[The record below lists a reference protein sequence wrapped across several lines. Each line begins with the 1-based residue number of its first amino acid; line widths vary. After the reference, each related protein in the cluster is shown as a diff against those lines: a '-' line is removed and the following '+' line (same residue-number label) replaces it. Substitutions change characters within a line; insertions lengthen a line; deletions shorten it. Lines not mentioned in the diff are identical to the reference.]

1 MYYSLIGLLALLIL
15 VITNYDVLFVRKNAC
30 ITRVQKSYRLF
41 LISVIFYYVTDILWG
56 AFDALSMIDFLYADT
71 EIYFLAMSLG
81 ILFWTKYVTAYLQN
95 NNGFRRFLRYSGN
108 VFFAGV
114 TITVFINLV
123 SPVMFHFDYNGIY
136 HAGPARYVI
145 LIVQIIL
152 LFLTSVYAL
161 YVHSKSEDL
170 VKCRYLVVGLSGLIM
185 LLFIFIQIFYPY
197 LPLYAIGYMLSCC
210 LLRTMVVENERDEYR
225 RVLEVALHRE
235 RLHIKELDI
244 AWRLAYT
251 DSLTGAKSPLAFSEM
266 VARYDEAISRGNSG
280 NFAVLVFD
288 VNGLK
293 RVNDT
298 LGHATGDEYIV
309 SAFRIISNVFVHSPV
324 YRIGGDEFVS
334 ILENEDFS
342 KKSELLDMFNYQIEK
357 NIENGSVVIAA
368 GLADYVQGTDNSF
381 KRVFQRADRMMY
393 ERKKELKMSD
403 FI

>member
-1 MYYSLIGLLALLIL
+1 MYYSLIGLLALLTL
-15 VITNYDVLFVRKNAC
+15 VITNYDVLFIRRNAG
-30 ITRVQKSYRLF
+30 ITRVHKIYRLF
-41 LISVIFYYVTDILWG
+41 LISVILYYVSDILWG
-56 AFDALSMIDFLYADT
+56 AFEALSMIEFLYADT
-71 EIYFLAMSLG
+71 EIYFLAMALG

-114 TITVFINLV
+114 TTATFINLV
-123 SPVMFHFDYNGIY
+123 SPVMFYFDHDGVY
-136 HAGPARYVI
+136 HPGPARYVT
-145 LIVQIIL
+145 LIVQITL
-152 LFLTSVYAL
+152 LFLTSVYVL
-161 YVHSKSEDL
+161 FVYSKSGNQ
-170 VKCRYLVVGLSGLIM
+170 VKCRYLIVGLSGLIM

-210 LLRTMVVENERDEYR
+210 LLRTMVVENEREEYR
-225 RVLEVALHRE
+225 MELEVALHRE
-235 RLHIKELDI
+235 RQHIKELDT

-266 VARYDEAISRGNSG
+266 VAQYDEVISRGNPE

-293 RVNDT
+293 HINDT

-309 SAFRIISNVFVHSPV
+309 SAFRIISNVFVHSSV
-324 YRIGGDEFVS
+324 YRVGGDEFVS
-334 ILENEDFS
+334 ILEKEDYS
-342 KKSELLDMFNYQIEK
+342 KKNDLMDMFNYQIEK

-368 GLADYVQGTDNSF
+368 GMADYIHGTDNSF

-393 ERKKELKMSD
+393 ERKKELKKSEPV
-403 FI
+403 

>member
-15 VITNYDVLFVRKNAC
+15 VITNYDVLFIRRNAG
-30 ITRVQKSYRLF
+30 ITRVHKSYRLF
-41 LISVIFYYVTDILWG
+41 LISVILYYVSDILWG
-56 AFDALSMIDFLYADT
+56 AFEALSMIEFLYADT
-71 EIYFLAMSLG
+71 EIYFLAMALG

-114 TITVFINLV
+114 TTATFINLV
-123 SPVMFHFDYNGIY
+123 SPVMFYFDHDGVY
-136 HAGPARYVI
+136 HPGPARYVT
-145 LIVQIIL
+145 LIVQITL
-152 LFLTSVYAL
+152 LFLTSVYVL
-161 YVHSKSEDL
+161 FVYSKSGNQ
-170 VKCRYLVVGLSGLIM
+170 VKCRYLIVGLSGLIM

-210 LLRTMVVENERDEYR
+210 LLRTMVVENEREEYR
-225 RVLEVALHRE
+225 RELEVALYRE
-235 RLHIKELDI
+235 RQHIKELDT

-266 VARYDEAISRGNSG
+266 IARYDEVISRGNPE

-293 RVNDT
+293 HINDT

-309 SAFRIISNVFVHSPV
+309 SAFRIISNVFVHSSV
-324 YRIGGDEFVS
+324 YRVGGDEFVS
-334 ILENEDFS
+334 ILEKEDYS
-342 KKSELLDMFNYQIEK
+342 KKNDLMDMFNYQIEK

-368 GLADYVQGTDNSF
+368 GMADYIHGTDNSF

-393 ERKKELKMSD
+393 ERKKELKKSEPV
-403 FI
+403 